1 MKEISPQLQNQIA
14 QYQQLQNQLQ
24 VLASQRVQLEAKL
37 REIEGTLE
45 ELTKVADGTP
55 VYKSIGMLL
64 VRQDDR
70 EALKKELEEHKETL
84 TIRVKSLQKQEKAL
98 SQRYEDLAGKIQSA
112 LGTAAGPAEGN

>member
-14 QYQQLQNQLQ
+14 QYQQLQQQLQ

-37 REIEGTLE
+37 REIDGTLE
-45 ELTKVADGTP
+45 ELNKISNDAP
-55 VYKSIGMLL
+55 IYKSIGMLL

-84 TIRVKSLQKQEKAL
+84 TIRVKSLQKQEKSLAE
-98 SQRYEDLAGKIQSA
+98 RYEALGEKIQAA
-112 LGTAAGPAEGN
+112 LGGAPATPDGG

>member
-14 QYQQLQNQLQ
+14 QYQQLQQQLQ

-37 REIEGTLE
+37 REIDGTLE
-45 ELTKVADGTP
+45 ELNKISNDAP
-55 VYKSIGMLL
+55 IYKSIGMLL

-84 TIRVKSLQKQEKAL
+84 TIRVKSLQKQEKSLAE
-98 SQRYEDLAGKIQSA
+98 RYEALGEKIQAA
-112 LGTAAGPAEGN
+112 LGGAPATPEGG

>member
-1 MKEISPQLQNQIA
+1 MKELSPQLQNQIA

>member
-14 QYQQLQNQLQ
+14 QYQNLQNQLQ

-45 ELTKVADGTP
+45 ELGKISGETP

-84 TIRVKSLQKQEKAL
+84 TIRVKSLQKQEKSL
-98 SQRYEDLAGKIQSA
+98 SERYEDLAGKIQTA
-112 LGTAAGPAEGN
+112 LGGKPAAVEGS

>member
-14 QYQQLQNQLQ
+14 QYQNLQQQLQ

-37 REIEGTLE
+37 REVESTLE
-45 ELTKVADGTP
+45 ELGKVSADTP

-84 TIRVKSLQKQEKAL
+84 TIRVKSLQKQEKSL
-98 SQRYEDLAGKIQSA
+98 SERYNDLAGKIQTA
-112 LGTAAGPAEGN
+112 LGGAAAAPEGG